1 MAADNVQ
8 TMWEIADADADPVSS
23 VGPTLNALT
32 NIAALLYRW
41 QLAGIRVPEAQWKS
55 ISDFTLKS
63 LPNPGVTFA
72 DIHAALAQVMTGN
85 RAALE
90 KIIADA
96 TGPAA
101 DIIRPIAEG
110 IKAIAAQQ

>member
-1 MAADNVQ
+1 MAADDVQ

-32 NIAALLYRW
+32 NIAAL
-41 QLAGIRVPEAQWKS
+41 
-55 ISDFTLKS
+55 
-63 LPNPGVTFA
+63 
-72 DIHAALAQVMTGN
+72 
-85 RAALE
+85 E

-96 TGPAA
+96 TSPAA
-101 DIIRPIAEG
+101 DMIQPIAEG

>member
-1 MAADNVQ
+1 MAADDVQ

-32 NIAALLYRW
+32 NIAALLYRS
-41 QLAGIRVPEAQWKS
+41 QLAGIRVPEARWKS